1 MQAFSIE
8 NTDALEII
16 DSRGTPTVKARVV
29 LESGAWGEAA
39 VPSGASTGI
48 HEARELRDGEAG
60 RYQGK
65 GVSQAVE
72 NVRTAL
78 KDVLRGRDSRD
89 QEEIDRVMME
99 ADGTRNKDRLGA
111 NALLAVSLANARA
124 AAAAQGKPLYAALNG
139 GQGRVLPIP
148 MMNILNGGAHA
159 DNNVDIQEFM
169 IRPHGA
175 PSFHEGL
182 RWCCEIYHTLGKL
195 LRQRG
200 LSTGVGD
207 EGGFAPNLESDEQA
221 LRLILEAVETAG
233 YLPGEEIS
241 LAVDAASSE
250 WMTAE
255 GIYRTPKGQVAPAA
269 GTVYRCGR

>member
-111 NALLAVSLANARA
+111 NALLAVCL
-124 AAAAQGKPLYAALNG
+124 LYT
-139 GQGRVLPIP
+139 
-148 MMNILNGGAHA
+148 
-159 DNNVDIQEFM
+159 
-169 IRPHGA
+169 
-175 PSFHEGL
+175 S
-182 RWCCEIYHTLGKL
+182 
-195 LRQRG
+195 
-200 LSTGVGD
+200 
-207 EGGFAPNLESDEQA
+207 
-221 LRLILEAVETAG
+221 
-233 YLPGEEIS
+233 
-241 LAVDAASSE
+241 
-250 WMTAE
+250 
-255 GIYRTPKGQVAPAA
+255 
-269 GTVYRCGR
+269 RCV

>member
-16 DSRGTPTVKARVV
+16 DSRGNPTVKARVV

-72 NVRTAL
+72 NVRKAL

-124 AAAAQGKPLYAALNG
+124 AAAAQGKPLYAALN
-139 GQGRVLPIP
+139 
-148 MMNILNGGAHA
+148 
-159 DNNVDIQEFM
+159 
-169 IRPHGA
+169 
-175 PSFHEGL
+175 
-182 RWCCEIYHTLGKL
+182 
-195 LRQRG
+195 
-200 LSTGVGD
+200 LS
-207 EGGFAPNLESDEQA
+207 
-221 LRLILEAVETAG
+221 LIH
-233 YLPGEEIS
+233 I
-241 LAVDAASSE
+241 
-250 WMTAE
+250 
-255 GIYRTPKGQVAPAA
+255 
-269 GTVYRCGR
+269 

>member
-175 PSFHEGL
+175 PSFREGL

-207 EGGFAPNLESDEQA
+207 EGA
-221 LRLILEAVETAG
+221 LPPT
-233 YLPGEEIS
+233 
-241 LAVDAASSE
+241 
-250 WMTAE
+250 WN
-255 GIYRTPKGQVAPAA
+255 RTSRPSG
-269 GTVYRCGR
+269 